1 MRLEVVPTPSSA
13 HIDPAI
19 SDHISAFFPTLILAD
34 ISLKLGATVP
44 VQSHSASMT
53 YSKMTW
59 MERVASWGVL
69 QPHLTELEAVQ
80 WKDKMVFKL
89 ICEDP

>member
-1 MRLEVVPTPSSA
+1 
-13 HIDPAI
+13 
-19 SDHISAFFPTLILAD
+19 
-34 ISLKLGATVP
+34 
-44 VQSHSASMT
+44 
-53 YSKMTW
+53 

-89 ICEDP
+89 ICEDPWVNFHYAFPASRWV